1 MSSQKSD
8 FPVDSFAAPL
18 YRMRKLELDRTWYQ
32 PTWVVEHVQL
42 AVLAAAGDA
51 PEPLELVPAQRVQSL
66 VSRRVLHEP
75 V

>member
-1 MSSQKSD
+1 MSNQKSD

-18 YRMRKLELDRTWYQ
+18 HRKRNLELDRTWYQ

>member
-8 FPVDSFAAPL
+8 FPLDSFAAPL
-18 YRMRKLELDRTWYQ
+18 HRMRKLELDRTWYQ

-42 AVLAAAGDA
+42 AVVAAAGDA
-51 PEPLELVPAQRVQSL
+51 PEPLELVPAQRVQTL
-66 VSRRVLHEP
+66 VPRRVLHEP